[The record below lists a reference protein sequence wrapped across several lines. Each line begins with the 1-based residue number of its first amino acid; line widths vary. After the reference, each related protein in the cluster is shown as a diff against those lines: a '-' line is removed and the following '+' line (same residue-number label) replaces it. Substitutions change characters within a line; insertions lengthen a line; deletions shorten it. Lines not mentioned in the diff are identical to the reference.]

1 MSKDDFPIGA
11 TPPRARIAL
20 EEKLGHVFARPEL
33 LDLALTHSSWANE
46 YSGGQHHNERQEFLG
61 DAVLELCV
69 SWELFRR
76 FPEAREGELTKL
88 RARLVSTVSLA
99 ERAREFG
106 LDSLLK
112 LGKGEERQGGRSRD
126 SVLSDVLEAVL
137 AAVYE
142 DGGFT
147 AAQAAVAHIFAPH
160 WPRAAGEPQR
170 KDYKTRLQEVA
181 QQLFRERPVYVQLAS
196 HGPEHAKIF
205 EVSLH
210 LPDGREFTA
219 SGTSCKKDEQEAAR
233 QALNSL
239 EHAEENPDARPFLT
253 P

>member
-1 MSKDDFPIGA
+1 MSTADLPTCA
-11 TPPRARIAL
+11 TPSQARAVL
-20 EEKLGHVFARPEL
+20 EERLGHVFARPEL

-46 YSGGQHHNERQEFLG
+46 CDGGQRHNERQEFLG

-76 FPEAREGELTKL
+76 FPDAREGELTKL

-106 LDSLLK
+106 LDGLLK
-112 LGKGEERQGGRSRD
+112 LGRGEERQGGRGRD

-142 DGGFT
+142 DGGFA
-147 AAQAAVAHIFAPH
+147 AAQKAVARIFEPH
-160 WPRAAGEPQR
+160 WPQAAGQPQR

-181 QQLFRERPVYVQLAS
+181 QQLFKERPVYAQLAS
-196 HGPEHAKIF
+196 HCPEHAKIF

-219 SGTSCKKDEQEAAR
+219 SGTSCKKAEQEAAR
-233 QALNSL
+233 QALNAL
-239 EHAEENPDARPFLT
+239 EPAGENSDMCPSSIS
-253 P
+253 

>member
-147 AAQAAVAHIFAPH
+147 PRRRRWPTSSRRIGRERPGNRRGRIIRHACRKWRSNYSGSGRCTCNWQAMARNTPKFLKFPCICRTAENSRPAAQAAKKPS
-160 WPRAAGEPQR
+160 R
-170 KDYKTRLQEVA
+170 K
-181 QQLFRERPVYVQLAS
+181 P
-196 HGPEHAKIF
+196 PAK
-205 EVSLH
+205 
-210 LPDGREFTA
+210 P
-219 SGTSCKKDEQEAAR
+219 
-233 QALNSL
+233 
-239 EHAEENPDARPFLT
+239 
-253 P
+253 